1 MTNKFLVTLFI
12 LGLIAIVNGAS
23 EATIDA
29 SKTYQLIRGFGGIN
43 LPDWI
48 NDLTTA
54 QVDKAFK
61 NDAAGL
67 GFTIL
72 RVYVSDDPNAWS
84 KSVKTAKYAQSLG
97 ATLFATPWNP
107 PSYMTEQF
115 SSNGRSGK
123 RLRKDKYNDYVNHLN
138 NFLSYMKQNG
148 VNIYAISIQN
158 EPDYAYEWTW
168 WTPEECVEFLA
179 NHAGKINCKVMSPE
193 TFQYNKQYYNAILA
207 NSKANQ
213 NVDLFGTHFY
223 GTQRSQM
230 DFPALEYDSREIWM
244 TEVYV
249 PNSSSDADTWP
260 EAIEVAVNIH
270 NAFVIGSMNV
280 YVWWYIRRSYSPI
293 KENGNISKR
302 GYMMAHFSKYV
313 RPGAVRI
320 DATEIPTNGVYI
332 SAYKNYDGSI
342 VIVTV
347 NNSNESYAQKYN
359 IKGKT
364 ISKVNRYM
372 TSQSSNLAVTQNLSL
387 TGNGFWAQTNSKTV
401 STFVVS

>member
-1 MTNKFLVTLFI
+1 MTNKFLVTVFI

-72 RVYVSDDPNAWS
+72 RVYVSDDPNSWS

-123 RLRKDKYNDYVNHLN
+123 RLRRDKYGDYVNHLN
-138 NFLSYMKQNG
+138 NFLSYMKKNN

-158 EPDYAYEWTW
+158 EPDYAHEWTW
-168 WTPEECVEFLA
+168 WTPAECVDFLA
-179 NHAGKINCKVMSPE
+179 NYADKINCKVMSPE
-193 TFQYNKQYYNAILA
+193 TFQYNKEYYNAIL
-207 NSKANQ
+207 
-213 NVDLFGTHFY
+213 
-223 GTQRSQM
+223 
-230 DFPALEYDSREIWM
+230 
-244 TEVYV
+244 
-249 PNSSSDADTWP
+249 
-260 EAIEVAVNIH
+260 
-270 NAFVIGSMNV
+270 
-280 YVWWYIRRSYSPI
+280 
-293 KENGNISKR
+293 
-302 GYMMAHFSKYV
+302 
-313 RPGAVRI
+313 
-320 DATEIPTNGVYI
+320 
-332 SAYKNYDGSI
+332 
-342 VIVTV
+342 
-347 NNSNESYAQKYN
+347 SNHRFKV
-359 IKGKT
+359 KG
-364 ISKVNRYM
+364 
-372 TSQSSNLAVTQNLSL
+372 
-387 TGNGFWAQTNSKTV
+387 
-401 STFVVS
+401 